1 MNNLKP
7 KLPLTMLNSERIIL
21 RAVEPED
28 LDTMYLVENDTRLW
42 PDGLATVPFS
52 AHALRQ
58 FLATTHNDI
67 YRDGQLRLC
76 IEGSDGVT
84 KGFVDLQDFQPRH
97 LRAEVGIVLFP
108 EWQGQGI
115 ATDALRLLCEY
126 ARLHLAL
133 HQLYAFVAEDN
144 ERAQTLFRRAG
155 FSAAAQLTD
164 WLRRGNSFTDALF
177 FQKVL

>member
-1 MNNLKP
+1 
-7 KLPLTMLNSERIIL
+7 MLSSERILL

-67 YRDGQLRLC
+67 YRDGQLRLV
-76 IEGSDGVT
+76 IEGRDGIV
-84 KGFVDLQDFQPRH
+84 KGFIDMQDFHPRH
-97 LRAEVGIVLFP
+97 LRAEVGIVLLP
-108 EWQGQGI
+108 EWQGRGV
-115 ATDALRLLCEY
+115 AAEALALLCEY
-126 ARLHLAL
+126 ASRHLAL

-144 ERAQTLFRRAG
+144 VRAQALFRRAG
-155 FSAAAQLTD
+155 FQPTSRLTD
-164 WLRRGNSFTDALF
+164 WLRRGESFSGCLL
-177 FQKVL
+177 FQKLLA

>member
-1 MNNLKP
+1 
-7 KLPLTMLNSERIIL
+7 MLSSERIIL

-155 FSAAAQLTD
+155 FCTAGQLTD
-164 WLRRGNSFTDALF
+164 WLRRGDNFIDCLLLQKAL
-177 FQKVL
+177 